1 MRTFPALAGPAA
13 QVPSTPVSLWC
24 WLRGDD
30 AGDLLREGRAIAA
43 LLEPAFVL
51 RDAVDAFRHGR
62 GPQGFALDLSGYED
76 GIENPVR
83 AAARQAALM
92 QGQGPGLDGSSCASV
107 QQWLHDFSALQ
118 AMTAGARDAMV
129 GRRQAD
135 SEEIDDAPE
144 SAHVKRT
151 AQESFSPPAFV
162 LRRSMP
168 WSAGLDAGLVFV
180 AFGASPDAF
189 EALMRRM
196 LGLEDGITDALFRMS
211 RPAHRMP
218 CLVPADGRRGPG
230 PAAPAGL
237 RGAALAQRLRLYL
250 HLIRWDRP
258 AGWLLLLWPTLSAL
272 WIAAGG
278 FPGWHL
284 LLVFTLGTIL
294 MRSAGCCINDVADR
308 EFDRHVKRT
317 AQRPVTSGAVS
328 SAEALAVGAVLALA
342 AFGLVLTT
350 NAVTIVAWSVVAL
363 AIALAYPYAK
373 RLVSMPQAVLGVAFS
388 FGIPMAFC
396 RGAGGGPVQPGG
408 HGPGRAAAGLG
419 AAAGQP
425 VLGAGLRHRIRD
437 GRPRR
442 RPAHRH
448 QDVRH
453 HAGAL
458 GRAGHPAVLRPL
470 PADLG
475 PGAARPYARHRLG
488 VAGPRR
494 RGRCRRPGMAG

>member
-1 MRTFPALAGPAA
+1 MKGSSIVRALSQPGILAPVPPVGRYLSFALRLPAARRPALARLLAGLSPWVRTGTLVLGLGQDVLAACAVKGQPPVPMMRTFPALAGPAA

-30 AGDLLREGRAIAA
+30 AGDLIREGRAIAA

-107 QQWLHDFSALQ
+107 QQWLHDFPALQ
-118 AMTAGARDAMV
+118 AMAPAARDAMV

-168 WSAGLDAGLVFV
+168 WSAGLGAGLVFV

-211 RPAHRMP
+211 RPLTGCHVWCPPM
-218 CLVPADGRRGPG
+218 ADGDLDLRR
-230 PAAPAGL
+230 L
-237 RGAALAQRLRLYL
+237 
-250 HLIRWDRP
+250 
-258 AGWLLLLWPTLSAL
+258 
-272 WIAAGG
+272 
-278 FPGWHL
+278 
-284 LLVFTLGTIL
+284 
-294 MRSAGCCINDVADR
+294 
-308 EFDRHVKRT
+308 
-317 AQRPVTSGAVS
+317 
-328 SAEALAVGAVLALA
+328 
-342 AFGLVLTT
+342 
-350 NAVTIVAWSVVAL
+350 
-363 AIALAYPYAK
+363 
-373 RLVSMPQAVLGVAFS
+373 QA
-388 FGIPMAFC
+388 
-396 RGAGGGPVQPGG
+396 
-408 HGPGRAAAGLG
+408 
-419 AAAGQP
+419 
-425 VLGAGLRHRIRD
+425 
-437 GRPRR
+437 
-442 RPAHRH
+442 
-448 QDVRH
+448 
-453 HAGAL
+453 
-458 GRAGHPAVLRPL
+458 
-470 PADLG
+470 
-475 PGAARPYARHRLG
+475 
-488 VAGPRR
+488 
-494 RGRCRRPGMAG
+494 